1 MKLNYY
7 SDTDSLY
14 IELKSTPSVDSK
26 EVADGLVLD
35 FDGKGN
41 IVGIDIQNAS
51 IKLDLSSL
59 ETKSLP
65 LKKAQRV

>member
-14 IELKSTPSVDSK
+14 IELKPIPSADSK
-26 EVADGLVLD
+26 EVASGLVLD
-35 FDGKGN
+35 FDGNGN

-51 IKLDLSSL
+51 KKLDLTTL
-59 ETKSLP
+59 ETHSLP
-65 LKKAQRV
+65 TKKTQRA